1 MENQNVNTKEL
12 VNSVVGTY
20 LSRWKLIV
28 ACLIVAFI
36 IAFLKVRYTAPMYQ
50 ATASLKIKEDKNSN
64 KLAEISTLQN
74 YGMFSNNFSNVNDEI
89 EIIKSR
95 TIIAAV
101 VKDLKL
107 NIKQYVSGKILDGE
121 AYTAPPFTINF
132 LESDSIIDKV
142 GKSLFIKVLSPQQF
156 ELSYTDNYKLFKL
169 GDDPSEIHNFGDKVS
184 WDYGE
189 FILTPNIGVY
199 GTAVDSYVEIRIT
212 PLDNVIEGYLGKIK
226 IESSKESNVIKVS
239 VTEEIPEKSVVVLN
253 KLIEKYNQ
261 DVINDKEQIIEA
273 TSAFITNRLDMVS
286 RELEE
291 VDFTAES
298 LQKSNKLTALTSQAN
313 IYLQSEKETES
324 RIIETSNQLELIDY
338 MQDHLDDH
346 SSNSDLLPADIGI
359 SDNSV
364 GQITKS
370 HNELVLQRN
379 RILKNSSEKNPTV
392 INLNNQISALK
403 ENLKQS
409 LQNIEN
415 TNKITLNN
423 LNNEEAR
430 INAQIYSAPTKE
442 RQFRDIKRQQ
452 DIKESLYLYL
462 LQKREE
468 TAITLGMSAPNAKVI
483 DQAYSQSTPV
493 SPKKKIIYLA
503 AFLLGLAVPIG
514 FIYVKDLLD
523 NKVHDKDDVQRIL
536 SAPYI
541 GHIPKSIRSKNK
553 LIKKIDYSPKAEA
566 FRILRTNINFLL
578 KTKKE
583 KGKTIFVT
591 STTSQEGKSHT
602 CVNLAS
608 SISFSG
614 QKCLIVET
622 DIRVPKVD
630 DYLNIKTHKGL
641 TDFISDPELKI
652 NDITVAMKGNDNLF
666 VIPSGTIPPNPA
678 ELLMSERVGN
688 LFNEVKKIYDY
699 IIVDTA
705 AVGLVTDTH
714 LISQYAD
721 MFLYVVSVNNV
732 DKRQLHIAQTLYKE
746 GRLPNMAVILNGTL
760 SKNGYGYS
768 YGYGYGKNPNKKKW
782 YNFLKKLS

>member
-12 VNSVVGTY
+12 VNNVVGTY
-20 LSRWKLIV
+20 LSQWKLIL
-28 ACLIVAFI
+28 ACLVTALCL
-36 IAFLKVRYTAPMYQ
+36 AFLKIRYTSPMYE

-95 TIIAAV
+95 TIIDAV

-156 ELSYTDNYKLFKL
+156 ELSYTDNFKLFKL
-169 GDDPSEIHNFGDKVS
+169 GDPPSEIYNFGDKVS

-212 PLDNVIEGYLGKIK
+212 PLDNVIEGYLSKIK

-261 DVINDKEQIIEA
+261 DVINDKEQIIET

-298 LQKSNKLTALTSQAN
+298 LQKSNKLTALNSQAN

-346 SSNSDLLPADIGI
+346 SSNADLLPADIGI

-392 INLNNQISALK
+392 INLDNQIAALK

-409 LQNIEN
+409 LNNIEN

-423 LNNEEAR
+423 LNNEEER

-503 AFLLGLAVPIG
+503 SFLIGLTIPIG
-514 FIYVKDLLD
+514 YLYIKDLLD
-523 NKVHDKDDVQRIL
+523 NKVHNKDDLQRIL

-541 GHIPKSIRSKNK
+541 GHIPKSIRSKNNI
-553 LIKKIDYSPKAEA
+553 IKKIDYSPKAEA

-578 KTKKE
+578 KDKKTK
-583 KGKTIFVT
+583 GNTIFVT

-602 CVNLAS
+602 CVNLAT
-608 SISFSG
+608 SFSYSG
-614 QKCLIVET
+614 QKCLILET

-641 TDFISDPELKI
+641 TDFISDQELSI
-652 NDITVAMKGNDNLF
+652 NDITVNIEGNDHLF
-666 VIPSGTIPPNPA
+666 LIPSGTIPPNPA
-678 ELLMSERVGN
+678 ELLMSERVGE
-688 LFNEVKKIYDY
+688 LFNEIKNKYDV

-746 GRLPNMAVILNGTL
+746 GRLTNMAVVLNGTN
-760 SKNGYGYS
+760 SKSGYGYS

-782 YNFLKKLS
+782 FRFKK